1 MYWSKRIKLS
11 TYSCI
16 YMGSA
21 GGGGWD
27 DDDDGDEQCATPP
40 PPRSFSPMMMTE
52 AGMKL
57 VTPPWRRWRRWRGGC
72 AESGRAVRAA
82 CVAAAVVLAVV
93 VLSYYARW
101 GGDQDEMPTSLF
113 TTRGNSTS
121 SVASSSKCLFIF
133 FSFLLLWTWFTFFL
147 IMAYHR
153 KLNFHRML
161 LLITV
166 YLLIKC
172 VCNKYIASFKS

>member
-1 MYWSKRIKLS
+1 
-11 TYSCI
+11 
-16 YMGSA
+16 MGSA

-133 FSFLLLWTWFTFFL
+133 FSFLLL
-147 IMAYHR
+147 
-153 KLNFHRML
+153 
-161 LLITV
+161 
-166 YLLIKC
+166 
-172 VCNKYIASFKS
+172 